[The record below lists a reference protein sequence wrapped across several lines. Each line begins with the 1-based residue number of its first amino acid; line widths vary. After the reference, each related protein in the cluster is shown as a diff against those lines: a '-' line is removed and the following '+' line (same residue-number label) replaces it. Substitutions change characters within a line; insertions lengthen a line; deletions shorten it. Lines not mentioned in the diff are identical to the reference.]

1 MSFFTLSRRYFY
13 AGSDNTSCPLCAR
26 GAPNLL
32 HLLTACSATRSLCNR
47 VGVPMDS
54 AFLRIFLL
62 QHTGSELATLV
73 DGYDTILTS
82 LNRASLAT
90 PVITQPLAID
100 PNLVIL
106 DTR

>member
-1 MSFFTLSRRYFY
+1 
-13 AGSDNTSCPLCAR
+13 
-26 GAPNLL
+26 
-32 HLLTACSATRSLCNR
+32 
-47 VGVPMDS
+47 MDS

-62 QHTGSELATLV
+62 QRTGSELAMLV
-73 DGYDTILTS
+73 DGCDTILTS